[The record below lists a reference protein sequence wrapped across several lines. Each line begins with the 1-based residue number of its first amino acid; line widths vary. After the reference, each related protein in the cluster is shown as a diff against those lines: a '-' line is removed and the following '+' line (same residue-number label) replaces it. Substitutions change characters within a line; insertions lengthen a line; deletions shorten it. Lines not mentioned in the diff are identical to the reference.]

1 MMRRRMLALAPA
13 LVVAALALGTVAA
26 TPAVVGPP
34 WISIEYPV
42 NPYDR
47 DTKDAFL
54 VVHTFHHQQPI
65 GFPVSGRAEGLVQGK
80 RRTLTLSFSTTSKDG
95 VYTLT
100 RQWPADGTWLLV
112 IQTTQGAGE
121 GNTVT
126 AVVDLAADGAVAGV
140 RVPTER
146 RNNYTMPAAV
156 TATDIDAALG
166 RNSLRASR

>member
-1 MMRRRMLALAPA
+1 MIRRRMLVLAPA
-13 LVVAALALGTVAA
+13 LVVAALAVGAVAA
-26 TPAVVGPP
+26 APAFRGPP

-54 VVHTFHHQQPI
+54 VVHTFHHQQAI
-65 GFPVSGRAEGLVQGK
+65 AFPVTGRAEGLVQGK
-80 RRTLTLSFSTTSKDG
+80 RRTVNLTFGTTSKGG

-100 RQWPADGTWLLV
+100 KQWPVEGTWLLV
-112 IQTTQGAGE
+112 IATSQGTGE

-126 AVVDLAADGAVAGV
+126 AMVELGADGAVAGV
-140 RVPTER
+140 KVPTER

-156 TATDIDAALG
+156 TAADVDAALG
-166 RNSLRASR
+166 RNSQRASR

>member
-1 MMRRRMLALAPA
+1 MLALAPA
-13 LVVAALALGTVAA
+13 LAVAALALGTVAA
-26 TPAVVGPP
+26 TPAVLGPP

-42 NPYDR
+42 NPYD
-47 DTKDAFL
+47 
-54 VVHTFHHQQPI
+54 
-65 GFPVSGRAEGLVQGK
+65 RAEGLVQGK
-80 RRTLTLSFSTTSKDG
+80 RRTLTLSFGTTSKDG

-156 TATDIDAALG
+156 TAADIDAALG